1 MKNLLRII
9 FPLIICGAAD
19 AADVSVRVMDLHK
32 DPIPAATVSLI
43 SRDGERRTL
52 TTDSNGACRFTAL
65 AAGEYFVQGEAAGFD
80 ASQPRMVE
88 LKSDGNVDVT
98 LPLGLPEVKSSVVV
112 TASGTPQTTDE
123 VSKALTVIDS
133 DTMTLRTDQSVGD
146 ALVDVPGLRV
156 QQLGGPL
163 SQMYFQIRGLR
174 DTDTAVLVDGLRLR
188 DAAGTQADASD
199 LLQDL
204 VLTDTSRIEVLRGS
218 GSSLY
223 GTDATGGVVN
233 IVTDQGGGRTRG
245 SIGVDG
251 GALGAIRGTV
261 HLAGGFLNDRIQYS
275 LGVTHWN
282 VTSGVDGDSPAR
294 NTSGQG
300 QLTIRLS
307 RIAWIT
313 ARVYAGDS
321 FGFVRLEPQ
330 AVGNLPSSGII
341 DAIPVPL
348 SQQHLYEAGAPLS
361 QLALGSA
368 TFLADAHDPDST
380 RVGNFFTGAL
390 RFTLRPS
397 DKFGFTAVYQDVSA
411 KRNYGDGPAGPG
423 DQQPTGT
430 NLSTYLGRIQTVDAR
445 LDASVG
451 RFQHIDVGYEFENE
465 DFQNRLL
472 PPPPTTDFFSDV
484 SQRSNAIYAQD
495 QVHLMDG
502 RLQFAVGYR
511 AQFFALNAPEFQPLA
526 GAPFAGMTFA
536 APPTAQ
542 TGDASAAYTLWRSST
557 QRSTKIRAHAGRGY
571 RAPSLFERFGTFFDG
586 MNYTLF
592 GDPRLRPDRLS
603 AIDGGIDQRLW
614 NSRVQLSAT
623 YFYTRLNSVII
634 FDTSGA
640 INSLTDPFGRN
651 GGYRNTGGG
660 LARGVEFSSAIAATR
675 SLQLTG
681 AFTYTDAREETPI
694 VPGVWQSFEDPRE
707 QYSAFATERFSSRLT
722 GVFGYVGSTSY
733 LANVSGLGFRF
744 GGPSRAQVA
753 LSYRY
758 PLSEFRALRFY
769 FKGDNLFNQTYFQ
782 DGFRAPG
789 ATFTGG
795 TQFEF

>member
-1 MKNLLRII
+1 
-9 FPLIICGAAD
+9 
-19 AADVSVRVMDLHK
+19 
-32 DPIPAATVSLI
+32 
-43 SRDGERRTL
+43 
-52 TTDSNGACRFTAL
+52 
-65 AAGEYFVQGEAAGFD
+65 
-80 ASQPRMVE
+80 
-88 LKSDGNVDVT
+88 
-98 LPLGLPEVKSSVVV
+98 
-112 TASGTPQTTDE
+112 
-123 VSKALTVIDS
+123 
-133 DTMTLRTDQSVGD
+133 
-146 ALVDVPGLRV
+146 
-156 QQLGGPL
+156 
-163 SQMYFQIRGLR
+163 
-174 DTDTAVLVDGLRLR
+174 
-188 DAAGTQADASD
+188 
-199 LLQDL
+199 
-204 VLTDTSRIEVLRGS
+204 
-218 GSSLY
+218 
-223 GTDATGGVVN
+223 
-233 IVTDQGGGRTRG
+233 
-245 SIGVDG
+245 
-251 GALGAIRGTV
+251 
-261 HLAGGFLNDRIQYS
+261 
-275 LGVTHWN
+275 VTHWN

-294 NTSGQG
+294 NTSVQG
-300 QLTIRLS
+300 QVTIRLS

-348 SQQHLYEAGAPLS
+348 SQQHLYEAGTPLS

-380 RVGNFFTGAL
+380 RVGNFFTGAV

-445 LDASVG
+445 MDASVG

-511 AQFFALNAPEFQPLA
+511 AQFFSLNAPEFQPLA